1 MSTDQLDDRALVRA
15 FQRGDQ
21 LALQQLVIR
30 HQDRLFRLARG
41 WLADESMAADATQEV
56 FVRSLNGLTRF
67 RFGAEPF
74 TWFYQTLRN
83 VCRELNRAKP
93 VAESFEQ
100 IDPAPGPESWTIAT
114 DHMARLRNLVDALP
128 ERQREVVYLRIFEGM
143 DVSATARAMRCRAG
157 TVKALLS
164 QARTRLKAQWQ

>member
-1 MSTDQLDDRALVRA
+1 MSANQLDDRALVRA

-21 LALQQLVIR
+21 EALELLVMR

-41 WLADESMAADATQEV
+41 WLVDESMATDATQEV
-56 FVRSLNGLTRF
+56 FVRSLKGLTRF

-83 VCRELNRAKP
+83 VCREFNRARP

-100 IDPAPGPESWTIAT
+100 IDLTPGPESKTIAA
-114 DHMARLRNLVDALP
+114 DHMARMQRLVAQLP
-128 ERQREVVYLRIFEGM
+128 ERQREVVYLRIFEDM
-143 DVSATARAMRCRAG
+143 DVSDTARAMRCRVG
-157 TVKALLS
+157 TVKALLN
-164 QARTRLKAQWQ
+164 QARTRLKEQWQ